1 MDPSVC
7 FFSQSVEICYS
18 VEECEEIQPHTFWG
32 FPGGL
37 GVESPPAKRETQELQ
52 GQTVGQE
59 DSLEKEMAT
68 CSSIFAWEIPWT
80 DGPGGLQSMGS
91 QRVRHDWATK
101 PPPPQWYCLPII
113 GDVLWYST
121 TTLLKVSCN
130 VESQILSVSF
140 LYSVILTLISLFCTV
155 KGSFNHTPFCSM
167 HWSFGKYCR
176 SFKCWHIS
184 LYNIK
189 KSYLLISPSISTEK
203 SWEAITLRVV
213 DIFSKILSFA

>member
-52 GQTVGQE
+52 VQTVGQE

-68 CSSIFAWEIPWT
+68 CSSIFAWEISWT

-101 PPPPQWYCLPII
+101 HAQH
-113 GDVLWYST
+113 S
-121 TTLLKVSCN
+121 KSAH
-130 VESQILSVSF
+130 ILSMQLDDFV
-140 LYSVILTLISLFCTV
+140 C
-155 KGSFNHTPFCSM
+155 
-167 HWSFGKYCR
+167 
-176 SFKCWHIS
+176 
-184 LYNIK
+184 
-189 KSYLLISPSISTEK
+189 
-203 SWEAITLRVV
+203 
-213 DIFSKILSFA
+213 